1 MNKMNYRSIY
11 RSFFPPS
18 EEYERIVPRTV
29 VPTDATHH
37 PFHLKTLSLS
47 LSLAPFSPG
56 SSLIRSRYPSLLPRN
71 FLGERQK
78 TNMEYLLPPVDIFES
93 RVEPSLPLHTYC
105 HNE

>member
-47 LSLAPFSPG
+47 FSLAILARLKLNTLALPFFIAS
-56 SSLIRSRYPSLLPRN
+56 
-71 FLGERQK
+71 
-78 TNMEYLLPPVDIFES
+78 
-93 RVEPSLPLHTYC
+93 
-105 HNE
+105 